1 MKNRFSK
8 VLKNMGILFIIGAL
22 SLCAYNVFDTFRGYI
37 AQKEILEAYAKKI
50 DRNTGFRFKTA
61 SDE

>member
-8 VLKNMGILFIIGAL
+8 VLKNMGILCIIGAL

-37 AQKEILEAYAKKI
+37 AQKEILEAYAKRSTNPKKERSKI
-50 DRNTGFRFKTA
+50 IF
-61 SDE
+61 